1 MIHHASST
9 PTRLAAA
16 MRDRPLTI
24 DLSAPARLS
33 DVPSLVSGFLGWWRD
48 ELLAMFPGAR
58 ASAVEREQATLYLQ
72 RDRWLLKTSRLRDAV
87 SLDNRATDTELA
99 DQMLDA
105 ADGASLSRL
114 RVVLP
119 REHVLMR
126 NLELPAM
133 SATYLRQAVELQI
146 DRLSPFK
153 ADAVRYAAHVT
164 GRDADRGLLHVG
176 VAIVPQL
183 RIRPIEQRLRA
194 LGFAA
199 TAIDV
204 EDENGEALGFDLRE
218 PVSPEDRSRRR
229 KLNLAVAFGAMIVW
243 GMAIYAWNDAGVR
256 EVAAWQA
263 RIAQLSPAAERSA
276 ALRLSIGS
284 LSAPVAAANAHDPA
298 AMLDTLNAL
307 TKVLPDTARIVDL
320 SIDGNDVRIAGLAAS
335 APELIG
341 LLERSPRFAAVKPAS
356 PFVRKSDGTAERF
369 EITMR
374 IEGPAP

>member
-1 MIHHASST
+1 
-9 PTRLAAA
+9 

-126 NLELPAM
+126 NLELPAL
-133 SATYLRQAVELQI
+133 SATHLRQAVELQI

-153 ADAVRYAAHVT
+153 SDAVRYAAHVT

-183 RIRPIEQRLRA
+183 RIRPIEQRLRS

-204 EDENGEALGFDLRE
+204 EGESGEALGFDLRE

-229 KLNLAVAFGAMIVW
+229 KLNLALAFGTVLVW
-243 GMAIYAWNDAGVR
+243 ALAIYAWSDAGAR
-256 EVAAWQA
+256 EAAAWQA
-263 RIAQLSPAAERSA
+263 RIAELSPAAQRSA
-276 ALRLSIGS
+276 AMRLSIGS
-284 LSAPVAAANAHDPA
+284 LSAPVAEANEHDPA
-298 AMLDTLNAL
+298 AMLDTLDAL

-320 SIDGNDVRIAGLAAS
+320 SIDGNDIRISGLAAS

-341 LLERSPRFAAVKPAS
+341 LLERSPRFAGVKPAS

-374 IEGPAP
+374 IEGRAP